1 MEQQEAIQLMVHLF
15 IKEKSLLINHLHG
28 LSVPLFYVSLA
39 LSISR

>member
-1 MEQQEAIQLMVHLF
+1 MEQQEAIQLVVHLF
-15 IKEKSLLINHLHG
+15 IKEKSLLINPLHG